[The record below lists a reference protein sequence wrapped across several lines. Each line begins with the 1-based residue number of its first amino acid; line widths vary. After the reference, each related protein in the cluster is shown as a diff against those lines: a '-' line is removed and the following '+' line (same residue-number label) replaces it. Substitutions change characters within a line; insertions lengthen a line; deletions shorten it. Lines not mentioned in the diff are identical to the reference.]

1 VELAKYY
8 CEKRV
13 VPAENIIEFSL
24 GRSKTGI
31 IGRADYETKLARP
44 IREKLTSE
52 KFTGK
57 IKCLLTTFGVP
68 FKVGPRGHLTSEK
81 DKLSELNRLLTLQK
95 KRLEELDS
103 EKPQNFAFL
112 KKKIDRNIEEL
123 KSDIARFTGEQTSA
137 SVDSELS
144 MVLFGEYEL
153 YKWQKNN
160 LSSSTLPLET
170 STVMVSRLDGPNEV
184 IAKGLVD
191 KALTAETKGLTGGVY
206 IDSRGIEYNRLR
218 HSFGY
223 YDQSLRDLAMLA
235 RFRTNMPVKLEE
247 TEKLFAPGECPQT
260 AIYCGWYSLKNY
272 IDAFDFVDGAVG
284 FHIASFEAADL
295 RSGAGGGWCAAMLA
309 DGITATLGPV
319 DEPYLIAFPEPK
331 TFFIELFNGRCLVEA
346 FYRTKPFNSWQ
357 LVLIGDPLYTPF
369 EKR

>member
-1 VELAKYY
+1 MNRIFVISFILLTVASAGWTLQPEEILVIANSDVAASVELAKYY

-123 KSDIARFTGEQTSA
+123 KSDIARWTVNCRWFFSA
-137 SVDSELS
+137 NTNYTNGKRIISAAA
-144 MVLFGEYEL
+144 
-153 YKWQKNN
+153 
-160 LSSSTLPLET
+160 PC
-170 STVMVSRLDGPNEV
+170 RLKP
-184 IAKGLVD
+184 ARLWS
-191 KALTAETKGLTGGVY
+191 AGLTG
-206 IDSRGIEYNRLR
+206 
-218 HSFGY
+218 
-223 YDQSLRDLAMLA
+223 
-235 RFRTNMPVKLEE
+235 
-247 TEKLFAPGECPQT
+247 
-260 AIYCGWYSLKNY
+260 
-272 IDAFDFVDGAVG
+272 
-284 FHIASFEAADL
+284 
-295 RSGAGGGWCAAMLA
+295 
-309 DGITATLGPV
+309 
-319 DEPYLIAFPEPK
+319 
-331 TFFIELFNGRCLVEA
+331 
-346 FYRTKPFNSWQ
+346 RTK
-357 LVLIGDPLYTPF
+357 L
-369 EKR
+369 